1 MKLGIKRPSLTILP
15 DYTDAKEKLPKR
27 EGGHKLW
34 PLFLLPFPTASTHCS
49 DTKSHSLMQPTIH
62 STRPFYLGVLQRSKH
77 LPALTNLLT
86 QVLRHGVG
94 DARVHPETHISHTG
108 KERPWGGDCRS
119 HQPLPQRPEPLT
131 RSTAPRGCTLA
142 GSTLA
147 DPFG

>member
-1 MKLGIKRPSLTILP
+1 M
-15 DYTDAKEKLPKR
+15 A
-27 EGGHKLW
+27 
-34 PLFLLPFPTASTHCS
+34 LFLLPFPTASTHGS

-86 QVLRHGVG
+86 QVLRRGVG

-119 HQPLPQRPEPLT
+119 HQPLPQRPEPFT
-131 RSTAPRGCTLA
+131 RSTAPQDCTFY
-142 GSTLA
+142 SHHPSR
-147 DPFG
+147 PFWIRRFERRELGHTI